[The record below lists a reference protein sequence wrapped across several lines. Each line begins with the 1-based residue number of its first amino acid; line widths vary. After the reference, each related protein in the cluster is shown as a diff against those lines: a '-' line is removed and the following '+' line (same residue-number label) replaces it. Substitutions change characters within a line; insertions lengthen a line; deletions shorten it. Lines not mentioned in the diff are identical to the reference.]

1 MRSLLFVP
9 ADSERKLT
17 KGLASGADALI
28 LDLEDSVA
36 PANRPA
42 ARVLTAAFIAEAR
55 TAERRPLLYVRIN
68 PLDGDD
74 WEADLAAVMP
84 SRPDGIVM
92 PKPNSGDDVSRL
104 SIALA
109 SAETEVGGTP
119 NGTRILPIV
128 TETPL
133 SVLQLHSYVG
143 ASTRMIGM
151 SWGAEDLGAVVG
163 SLANRDERG
172 QFTSPYRLVR
182 DLCLI
187 TAAAAAIEPIDTVY
201 VNFRDTAGLE
211 AETRDARRDG
221 FHGQDGHPSRSG
233 RADQRDLHAD
243 RSRSRPRA
251 RGHRRV
257 RWRGRRRQP
266 QRHDARQAAPQARG
280 ESADAGES
288 GGRGWVALNTPPP
301 CRLCGG
307 RKRR

>member
-9 ADSERKLT
+9 GDSERKLT

-42 ARVLTAAFIAEAR
+42 ARTLTAAFILEAR
-55 TAERRPLLYVRIN
+55 KAERRPLLYVRIN

-74 WEADLAAVMP
+74 WGVDLAAIMP
-84 SRPDGIVM
+84 AQPDGIVM

-104 SIALA
+104 SIALGG
-109 SAETEVGGTP
+109 AETETGSPP
-119 NGTRILPIV
+119 NATRILPIV

-143 ASTRMIGM
+143 ASARMIGM

-163 SLANRDERG
+163 SLANRDARG

-187 TAAAAAIEPIDTVY
+187 TAAAAAVEPIDTVY

-211 AETRDARRDG
+211 AETREARRDG
-221 FHGQDGHPSRSG
+221 FTGKMAIHPDQVAPINAIFTPTETEVAHARAVIAAFDGAAGVASLDGMMLDKPHLKLAEKVLV
-233 RADQRDLHAD
+233 RAK
-243 RSRSRPRA
+243 
-251 RGHRRV
+251 
-257 RWRGRRRQP
+257 
-266 QRHDARQAAPQARG
+266 AAG
-280 ESADAGES
+280 
-288 GGRGWVALNTPPP
+288 VVV
-301 CRLCGG
+301 
-307 RKRR
+307 

>member
-36 PANRPA
+36 PVNRPA
-42 ARVLTAAFIAEAR
+42 ARTLTAAFIAEAR
-55 TAERRPLLYVRIN
+55 KAERRPLLYVRIN
-68 PLDGDD
+68 PLDGTD
-74 WEADLAAVMP
+74 WEADIEAVMP
-84 SRPDGIVM
+84 SGPDGVVM

-104 SIALA
+104 AIALS
-109 SAETEVGGTP
+109 SAETEIGGTP

-143 ASTRMIGM
+143 ASGRMIGM

-163 SLANRDERG
+163 SLANRDARG

-182 DLCLI
+182 DLCLM
-187 TAAAAAIEPIDTVY
+187 TAAAAAVEPIDTVY

-221 FHGQDGHPSRSG
+221 FTGKMAIHPDQVAPINAIFTPTEAEVAHARAVIAAFDGAAGVASLDGQMLDKPHLKLAEKVLA
-233 RADQRDLHAD
+233 RAK
-243 RSRSRPRA
+243 
-251 RGHRRV
+251 
-257 RWRGRRRQP
+257 
-266 QRHDARQAAPQARG
+266 AAG
-280 ESADAGES
+280 VWS
-288 GGRGWVALNTPPP
+288 
-301 CRLCGG
+301 
-307 RKRR
+307 

>member
-9 ADSERKLT
+9 ADSERKLS

-36 PANRPA
+36 PANRPT
-42 ARVLTAAFIAEAR
+42 ARALSAAFIAEAR
-55 TAERRPLLYVRIN
+55 KADRRPLLYVRIN
-68 PLDGDD
+68 PLDSAD

-84 SRPDGIVM
+84 VRPDGVVM
-92 PKPNSGDDVSRL
+92 PKPNAGDDVDRL
-104 SIALA
+104 AMALSHAESGVGDA
-109 SAETEVGGTP
+109 SGA
-119 NGTRILPIV
+119 TRILPIV

-133 SVLQLHSYVG
+133 SVMNLRSYVG
-143 ASTRMIGM
+143 VSARMIAM

-187 TAAAAAIEPIDTVY
+187 TAAAAAVEPIDTVY

-221 FHGQDGHPSRSG
+221 FTGKMAIHPDQVAPINAIFTPTEAEVAHARAVIAAFDGAAGVASLDGMMLDKPHLKLAEKVLA
-233 RADQRDLHAD
+233 RAK
-243 RSRSRPRA
+243 
-251 RGHRRV
+251 
-257 RWRGRRRQP
+257 
-266 QRHDARQAAPQARG
+266 AAG
-280 ESADAGES
+280 
-288 GGRGWVALNTPPP
+288 VVV
-301 CRLCGG
+301 
-307 RKRR
+307 